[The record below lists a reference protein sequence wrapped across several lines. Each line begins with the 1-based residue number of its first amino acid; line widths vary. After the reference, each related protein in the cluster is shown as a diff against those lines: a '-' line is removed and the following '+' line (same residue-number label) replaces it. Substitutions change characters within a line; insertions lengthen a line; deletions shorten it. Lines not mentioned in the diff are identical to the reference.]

1 MTRRG
6 GRERETPTRT
16 ATPAPRRSPA
26 QHLVVLGEHVY
37 ASHPLPETG
46 AVTIGR
52 APRCDIAVPD
62 ESISRRHA
70 TLHVGERLT
79 LEDLGSANGTR
90 VQGRRLAPG
99 ESAAVAAGEAFQLGT
114 IMAVVR
120 AADAPFRPRRLWP
133 HGYFEGRLDEECD
146 VNARSRATF
155 AVARI
160 RAEGEL
166 DGATVL
172 DALTGVLR
180 AGDVVG
186 QYTQGEFELLLRGVS
201 PEHATRVVARIPKA
215 FAAAGVTVVIGHA
228 CFPRDGR
235 TAAELL
241 AAAASAAGADNTRAA
256 PPEGAMADVR
266 RMADRV
272 AASSLSVLILGET
285 GVGKELLAEYIHQR
299 SPRHDRPLLRLNC
312 AALAPTLLESELF
325 GHERGAFTGA
335 DRPKPGLLEGANG
348 GSVFLDE
355 IGELPEPLQ
364 VKLLRVI
371 EDRKVQRV
379 GGLTPRE
386 INVRFIAATNRNLEE
401 EVARG
406 RFRRDLLYRINA
418 MTLVIPPLRQ
428 RLREIE
434 PLARGFADEIAR
446 ELGRPELDLAPDALD
461 VLRRYAWPGNIREL
475 RNVVMRAAIMCGDST
490 IRVEHLPREV
500 SQRGGEDTPT
510 RDRPARPAARPGSI
524 RDSVRSTVAQVEK
537 AAILEALA
545 ASGGNQHEAASRLGI
560 HRRTLMRRL
569 DEYGIPRPRKRRL

>member
-1 MTRRG
+1 
-6 GRERETPTRT
+6 
-16 ATPAPRRSPA
+16 
-26 QHLVVLGEHVY
+26 
-37 ASHPLPETG
+37 
-46 AVTIGR
+46 
-52 APRCDIAVPD
+52 
-62 ESISRRHA
+62 
-70 TLHVGERLT
+70 
-79 LEDLGSANGTR
+79 
-90 VQGRRLAPG
+90 
-99 ESAAVAAGEAFQLGT
+99 
-114 IMAVVR
+114 
-120 AADAPFRPRRLWP
+120 
-133 HGYFEGRLDEECD
+133 
-146 VNARSRATF
+146 
-155 AVARI
+155 
-160 RAEGEL
+160 
-166 DGATVL
+166 
-172 DALTGVLR
+172 
-180 AGDVVG
+180 
-186 QYTQGEFELLLRGVS
+186 
-201 PEHATRVVARIPKA
+201 
-215 FAAAGVTVVIGHA
+215 
-228 CFPRDGR
+228 
-235 TAAELL
+235 
-241 AAAASAAGADNTRAA
+241 
-256 PPEGAMADVR
+256 MADVR

-299 SPRHDRPLLRLNC
+299 SPRHDKPLLRLNC

-406 RFRRDLLYRINA
+406 RFRQDLLYRINA

-428 RLREIE
+428 RLHEID
-434 PLARGFADEIAR
+434 LLVRGFSGEIAR
-446 ELGRPELDLAPDALD
+446 ELGRPELDLAPDALQA
-461 VLRRYAWPGNIREL
+461 LRGYRWPGNIREL
-475 RNVVMRAAIMCGDST
+475 RNVVMRAAVMSGDSM

-500 SQRGGEDTPT
+500 TQRSGGEVTPA
-510 RDRPARPAARPGSI
+510 RDRTARPAARPGSI

-545 ASGGNQHEAASRLGI
+545 ACGGNQHEAASRLGI

-569 DEYGIPRPRKRRL
+569 DEYGIPRPRKRPS